1 MNIKKIIQ
9 RAEKKL
15 MQNNLIEARELLIKA
30 LKVNNSNIDLL
41 NKLAFI
47 SFKLNAIND
56 AKTYLEKLVLIAHNP
71 EAEKN
76 LLMIYFQ
83 SREWEKAK
91 KLIEKTQIKD
101 PKNYLLKKNYAYVL
115 GKLEHFDNANMLYK
129 ELIEE
134 NAGDVNLYINFGYL
148 LNLQEKYKEAIK
160 NYQQGL
166 NLEKDNYH
174 LHYNIGVTYK
184 NIRKFEESIVHFKKA
199 LSINS
204 MDYQIW
210 LTMAGS
216 MLEMLNVDGAVDALD
231 RAAEINSSNPELF
244 YQRAIL
250 KQTQGRYDESLEL
263 LKQALLLDKNHIMA
277 NKQLGLMYL
286 KMGKYS
292 EGANHNR
299 YRVTDNSRIIIDY
312 DVNNIEK
319 NKDILV
325 AWEEGVG
332 DTLVYIRLL
341 RGLSEIASSISV
353 VVQDKLYQYIKN
365 NYPEYAIL
373 KDSDIKNIR
382 NDEKYINHTK
392 LNFASILR
400 FIEYPEKLSFSEK
413 KHVSNPDE
421 IDLYRNV
428 KFKRKNEKKIVG
440 LSWKSVNKEIIHEHK
455 SYNLSMLTK
464 VFENKENYL
473 VNLQYGEIDNE
484 LKTVEQKFNR
494 EIYIDTDLDYYGDFV
509 GLANII
515 ASCDVVVTCSN
526 VTAHLAGALHIETY
540 LLLPK
545 ESGVIWYWYPDEE
558 KSRWYPTVKIIRQ
571 QQQGEWSKVYE
582 RINKILG

>member
-9 RAEKKL
+9 RAEQKM

-76 LLMIYFQ
+76 LLMIYLQ
-83 SREWEKAK
+83 SREWENAK

-250 KQTQGRYDESLEL
+250 KQIQGRYDESIEV
-263 LKQALLLDKNHIMA
+263 LKQALHLDKNHIMA

-292 EGANHNR
+292 EGANHYR
-299 YRVTDNSRIIIDY
+299 YRVTDNSRVIIDF

-341 RGLSEIASSISV
+341 RGLSEIAGSISV

-400 FIEYPEKLSFSEK
+400 FIEDPEKLSYSEK
-413 KHVSNPDE
+413 QHVSNPDE

-428 KFKRKNEKKIVG
+428 KFKRKKEKRIVG
-440 LSWKSVNKEIIHEHK
+440 LSWKSVNKEILHEHK
-455 SYNLSMLTK
+455 SYNLSMLTG

-558 KSRWYPTVKIIRQ
+558 NSRWYPTVKIIRQ